1 MAHVLLVAYQDRV
14 DEQDILK
21 NIAIEQLYFLLLTTE
36 KKWWPYLSMNLQ
48 DYRAD
53 VYNDRSFQ

>member
-1 MAHVLLVAYQDRV
+1 MAHLLLVAYQDRV

-36 KKWWPYLSMNLQ
+36 KKWGELY
-48 DYRAD
+48 Y
-53 VYNDRSFQ
+53 